1 MPLPEY
7 NASDL
12 LNQRIKF
19 KLFATEHELES
30 LRELEKSGHL
40 LNFGCTS
47 SYVEIKIECILAHLV
62 GSVDSLLIWVNNKLR
77 LGFDISRIDSSPK
90 RLGKINDALKA
101 NGKSRL
107 LDPLTKAVTPPEPQQ
122 LPGWFWTLKELRNQG
137 MHRELIQLNVAV
149 GGKSNI
155 FRLVTKPQTNVE
167 IIPYLEDSLSQ
178 TRNLIENIITSE
190 PLLKM

>member
-1 MPLPEY
+1 MPLSESD
-7 NASDL
+7 ASDL

-19 KLFATEHELES
+19 KLFAAEQELES
-30 LRELEKSGHL
+30 LRELEKSGITISS
-40 LNFGCTS
+40 TS
-47 SYVEIKIECILAHLV
+47 DVPRVMWEIKIECILAHLV
-62 GSVDSLLIWVNNKLR
+62 GSVDSLLIWVNNKLS
-77 LGFDISRIDSSPK
+77 LGFDISRIDSSSK

-107 LDPLTKAVTPPEPQQ
+107 LDPLNKAVTPLAPQQ

-137 MHRELIQLNVAV
+137 MYRELIKLNVAV

-155 FRLVTKPQTNVE
+155 FRLVTKPQTNLE

-178 TRNLIENIITSE
+178 TRN
-190 PLLKM
+190 